1 MNPRSDHRSKKVN
14 YIWQL
19 QALMSKLTSGNLKWF
34 RLTLF
39 SVWRGATEVTPNESA
54 GCHLIN
60 TRHSFILIMQT
71 TEPGMS
77 AYTGKKRRKNASA
90 LLIVVPFVVIR
101 RSLRKGT
108 FCPVAGSSV
117 NACACRCEQFSAT
130 G

>member
-39 SVWRGATEVTPNESA
+39 SVWRGATDT
-54 GCHLIN
+54 
-60 TRHSFILIMQT
+60 TRHSFIFITQT
-71 TEPGMS
+71 TEPGIS

-101 RSLRKGT
+101 RSLWKGT

-117 NACACRCEQFSAT
+117 NACACRYEQFSAT